1 MLKEGAAA
9 RLKSLRLFFVLL
21 LFGVIRFTRPLLRDL
36 AIVSF
41 PQNTF
46 IRK

>member
-9 RLKSLRLFFVLL
+9 RLKSLRLFLCCYFLVLYAS
-21 LFGVIRFTRPLLRDL
+21 PLLRDL